1 MMREPLTRLDRIVFI
16 GVAILT
22 VLVVLLILFGCGD

>member
-1 MMREPLTRLDRIVFI
+1 MTLLDRIVFI
-16 GVAILT
+16 GVAVLT